1 MLNAPAESLLYLLLT
16 NKLCAGN
23 CISKNYLTEDNM
35 RYDVIIIGAGPAGLS
50 AAIYAARS
58 GMKAA
63 VMEKGIVG
71 GQITVTEDVEN
82 YPGFEH
88 AISGYDLTETMRKQA
103 ARFGAEFIEAEVTAV
118 GLEGKCKIIATHDQE
133 YRAKSIIFCSGAS
146 PRRLNVPGEER
157 LTGRG
162 VSYCATCDGALYRGK
177 KVAVIGGGD
186 SAIEEGMFLTKFAE
200 KVYVIHRRDALRA
213 QYIIQQRAFKN
224 PKMEFIWDT
233 VVQEIKG
240 EQKVSELELY
250 NRKTDKISF
259 LPVDGAFIYV
269 GILPNTTLLESRLT
283 LDTSGFVITDEYMH
297 TNIPG
302 IFAAGDIRS
311 KVLRQVV
318 TATSDGAIA
327 AWSAEK
333 WVEEHEEEFGEEK

>member
-1 MLNAPAESLLYLLLT
+1 
-16 NKLCAGN
+16 
-23 CISKNYLTEDNM
+23 M

-58 GMKAA
+58 GMTTAVFEKA
-63 VMEKGIVG
+63 IIG
-71 GQITVTEDVEN
+71 GQITVTADVEN

-88 AISGYDLTETMRKQA
+88 AISGFDLTDVMKKQA
-103 ARFGAEFIEAEVTAV
+103 ARFGAEFIDGDVTAL
-118 GLEGKCKIIATHDQE
+118 GLEGKCKIVGTHEQE
-133 YRAKSIIFCSGAS
+133 YRAKSIIFCSGAY
-146 PRRLNVPGEER
+146 PRRLNVPGEEK
-157 LTGRG
+157 LIGRG

-177 KVAVIGGGD
+177 TVAVIGGGD

-200 KVYVIHRRDALRA
+200 KVYVVHRRDELRA

-240 EQKVSELELY
+240 EEKVSELELY
-250 NRKTDKISF
+250 NRKNDKISF
-259 LPVDGAFIYV
+259 LKVDGVFIYV
-269 GILPNTTLLESRLT
+269 GILPNTALLESRVN
-283 LDTSGFVITDEYMH
+283 LDKDGFVLTDEFMH
-297 TNIPG
+297 TNLDG
-302 IFAAGDIRS
+302 IFAAGDVRS

-318 TATSDGAIA
+318 TATSDGAVA

-333 WVEEHEEEFGEEK
+333 WIAEHEDEFGEEQ

>member
-1 MLNAPAESLLYLLLT
+1 
-16 NKLCAGN
+16 
-23 CISKNYLTEDNM
+23 M

-58 GMKAA
+58 GMKTA
-63 VMEKGIVG
+63 VFEKAIIG
-71 GQITVTEDVEN
+71 GQITVTEEVEN

-88 AISGYDLTETMRKQA
+88 GISGFELTDTMKKQA
-103 ARFGAEFIEAEVTAV
+103 ERFGAEFIESEVTAL
-118 GLEGKCKIIATHDQE
+118 GLEGKCKIIGTHDQG
-133 YRAKSIIFCSGAS
+133 YRAKSLILCSGAS

-162 VSYCATCDGALYRGK
+162 VSYCATCDGALYRNK
-177 KVAVIGGGD
+177 RVAVIGGGD

-200 KVYVIHRRDALRA
+200 KVSVIHRRDALRA
-213 QYIIQQRAFKN
+213 QHIIQQRAFKN
-224 PKMEFIWDT
+224 SKLEFVWDT

-240 EQKVSELELY
+240 ENKVAELEVY

-259 LPVDGAFIYV
+259 LPVDGVFIYV
-269 GILPNTTLLESRLT
+269 GILPNTTLLESRLN
-283 LDTSGFVITDEYMH
+283 LDTSGFIITDEFMH
-297 TNIPG
+297 SNIPG
-302 IFAAGDIRS
+302 IFAAGDVRS

-333 WVEEHEEEFGEEK
+333 WVEKHCDEFEEEI

>member
-1 MLNAPAESLLYLLLT
+1 LT
-16 NKLCAGN
+16 NKLSAGN
-23 CISKNYLTEDNM
+23 CISKINQTEDIM

-63 VMEKGIVG
+63 VFEKAIIG
-71 GQITVTEDVEN
+71 GQITVTEEIEN

-88 AISGYDLTETMRKQA
+88 AISGFDLTDTMRKQA
-103 ARFGAEFIEAEVTAV
+103 ERFGTEFITEDVTSL
-118 GLEGKCKIIATHDQE
+118 GLEGKCKIVGTIEKE
-133 YRAKSIIFCSGAS
+133 YRAKSLIYCSGAS
-146 PRRLNVPGEER
+146 PRRMNVPGEER
-157 LTGRG
+157 LTGHG

-186 SAIEEGMFLTKFAE
+186 SAIEEGMFLTRFAE
-200 KVYVIHRRDALRA
+200 KVYVIHRRDTLRA
-213 QYIIQQRAFKN
+213 QHIIQERAFKN
-224 PKMEFIWDT
+224 PKLEFVWDT

-240 EQKVSELELY
+240 EQRVSELELY

-259 LPVDGAFIYV
+259 LPVDGVFIYV
-269 GILPNTTLLESRLT
+269 GIIPNTNLLESRVM
-283 LDTSGFVITDEYMH
+283 LDTSGFIVTDEYMH

-302 IFAAGDIRS
+302 IFAAGDVRS

-318 TATSDGAIA
+318 TATNDGAIA

-333 WVEEHEEEFGEEK
+333 WVEEHEGEFGEEK